1 MGNVVV
7 DASAVI
13 AFLRRERGFEE
24 VASVIPGAVISAVNF
39 SEIASW
45 LSDAGTQERKIRMT
59 LQGLELECRTF
70 DGEAAL
76 AAGVLRRATRRKG
89 LSVGDRA
96 CLALARHLALPALT
110 ADRSWAELDVGVE
123 VKLIRE

>member
-1 MGNVVV
+1 MGNAVV

-13 AFLRRERGFEE
+13 AFLRREKGVEV
-24 VASVIPGAVISAVNF
+24 VASVIPGAVISAVNL
-39 SEIASW
+39 SEVASW
-45 LSDAGTQERKIRMT
+45 LSDAGTQEKKIRMT
-59 LQGLELECRTF
+59 LEGLELDCRAF

-89 LSVGDRA
+89 LSLGDRA
-96 CLALARHLALPALT
+96 CLALARQLALPTLT
-110 ADRSWAELDVGVE
+110 ADRGWAELEIGVE